1 MSANRGSPARRE
13 ERETEVRKPFL
24 FSGIFG
30 TTFGP
35 PVVRHFPAPIQGQY
49 TWKTSN
55 PFPVIFSDLKDFLFF
70 RKSNSAHF
78 VTTEDPVNTVQ
89 SEETAFE
96 QCPAYRSALLPKTG
110 QICSMIC

>member
-55 PFPVIFSDLKDFLFF
+55 PFPVIFFGSQGRQDANFSLNLE
-70 RKSNSAHF
+70 KS
-78 VTTEDPVNTVQ
+78 
-89 SEETAFE
+89 
-96 QCPAYRSALLPKTG
+96 
-110 QICSMIC
+110 